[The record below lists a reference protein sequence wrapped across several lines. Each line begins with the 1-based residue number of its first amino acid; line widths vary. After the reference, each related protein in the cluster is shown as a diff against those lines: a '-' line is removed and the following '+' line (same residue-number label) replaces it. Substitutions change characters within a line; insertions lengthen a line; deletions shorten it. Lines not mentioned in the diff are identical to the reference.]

1 MAAMTS
7 ASSPS
12 PSTRVTRRRLLQG
25 AGALGVTAAL
35 GAFVHTARRGVVVR
49 DVTKVVPSSPHVDGA
64 GVKLNKILGGRAL
77 PLLDPFLMLDE
88 FKSDNPADFMAGF
101 PTHPHRGFETVTIM
115 LSGEVVHKDSVGN
128 HGVIAGGGV
137 QWMTAGHGILHS
149 EMPNAPTPTGLLH
162 GYQLWVNLPAA
173 QKMTRPR
180 YQDRSASAFSSIDVD
195 DARVRVLAG
204 RVGNTRGPVD
214 GIVTAPLV
222 LDATL
227 GERARL
233 RHDVDGGHAVAVYVV
248 AGAVAVGERRAA
260 VGQGRI
266 AVLSPGDVVD
276 VVATQPSRVLV
287 LAARP
292 IGEPVARRGPFVM
305 NTAAELDQAVADYRS
320 GRLTSG

>member
-1 MAAMTS
+1 
-7 ASSPS
+7 
-12 PSTRVTRRRLLQG
+12 LQG
-25 AGALGVTAAL
+25 AFALGATAAL
-35 GAFVHTARRGVVVR
+35 GAFVHTTRRGVVVR
-49 DVTKVVPSSPHVDGA
+49 EVERVVPSSPHVDGA

-88 FKSDNPADFMAGF
+88 FKSDRPADFVAGF
-101 PTHPHRGFETVTIM
+101 PTHPHRGFETVTIV
-115 LSGEVVHKDSVGN
+115 LSGEVAHEDSVGN

-137 QWMTAGHGILHS
+137 QWMTAGRGILHS
-149 EMPNAPTPTGLLH
+149 EMPAVSTPGGLLH

-173 QKMTRPR
+173 HKMTRPR
-180 YQDRSASAFSSIDVD
+180 YQDLSGSAFSTVAVD

-233 RHDVDGGHAVAVYVV
+233 RHDVDAGHAVAVYVV
-248 AGAVAVGERRAA
+248 DGAVVVGERRAA

-266 AVLSPGDVVD
+266 AVLSPGRAVD
-276 VVATQPSRVLV
+276 VVATQPSRLLV

-292 IGEPVARRGPFVM
+292 ISEPVARRGPFVM

-320 GRLTSG
+320 GRLAGG

>member
-1 MAAMTS
+1 MTTTT
-7 ASSPS
+7 SPS
-12 PSTRVTRRRLLQG
+12 LPSAPVTRRRLLQG
-25 AGALGVTAAL
+25 ALAFGAAGAL
-35 GAFVHTARRGVVVR
+35 GAFVHTQRRGVVVR
-49 DVTKVVPSSPHVDGA
+49 DVAKVVPSSPHKDGA
-64 GVKLNKILGGRAL
+64 GVRLNKILGGRAL

-88 FKSDNPADFMAGF
+88 FKSDDPADFVAGF
-101 PTHPHRGFETVTIM
+101 PTHPHRGFETVTIV
-115 LSGEVVHKDSVGN
+115 LSGEVVHEDSVGN
-128 HGVIAGGGV
+128 HGVIRGGGV

-149 EMPNAPTPTGLLH
+149 EMPNSSTPGGLLH

-180 YQDRSASAFSSIDVD
+180 YQDLSASAFSTVDVD

-227 GERARL
+227 GARARL
-233 RHDVDGGHAVAVYVV
+233 RHDVDAGHAVAVYVV
-248 AGAVAVGERRAA
+248 DGSVRVGERRAE

-276 VVATQPSRVLV
+276 VVASARSRVLV

-305 NTAAELDQAVADYRS
+305 NTPAELDQAVADYRS
-320 GRLTSG
+320 GRLVGG